1 MTARTI
7 GWALLVSGLLAIA
20 AAYLLMGAAVAGLL
34 PPVLMI
40 YGVGTT
46 LGGTLLCAS
55 PGRPAPAPLWL
66 AVATVLAVVIVGFLV
81 VLWRPNDVV
90 SSPIIMGLPRGAA
103 IVLLGVGVLP
113 ALVLPWAYARAASRE
128 KLDPDS
134 IAAFVR
140 ECRAARA
147 AERDE

>member
-1 MTARTI
+1 MIGRTI
-7 GWALLVSGLLAIA
+7 GWTLLVSGLVAIM
-20 AAYLLMGAAVAGLL
+20 AAYLMLGAAVAGLL
-34 PPVLMI
+34 PSVLMI

-55 PGRPAPAPLWL
+55 PGRPAPGPLLL

-81 VLWRPNDVV
+81 VLWRPNDSV
-90 SSPIIMGLPRGAA
+90 SSPIIAGLPLGAA
-103 IVLLGVGVLP
+103 IVLLGVGLLP

-147 AERDE
+147 DEQDT